1 MLINVTKTFWLK
13 IVPVPTITNESQ
25 KNVDSDSTG
34 LQRSNKNKLH
44 PGQQVRFCPYIVPL

>member
-44 PGQQVRFCPYIVPL
+44 PGQQVRFCPYIFPL